1 MAQNLES
8 LRSVQRF
15 PIVSAPP
22 ISPFSGSSL
31 RLSLSI
37 SPHFHLLPLAL
48 NPKPANLTAGA
59 EDGKGKVP
67 SSVTQTSV
75 APHPVSLNYFL
86 DFTVTSNVCLSQ

>member
-15 PIVSAPP
+15 PVVSAPP
-22 ISPFSGSSL
+22 ISWFSGSFL
-31 RLSLSI
+31 RLRLSI
-37 SPHFHLLPLAL
+37 SPHFRLLPLAL
-48 NPKPANLTAGA
+48 NPEPTKLAAGA

-86 DFTVTSNVCLSQ
+86 DFTVSSNVCLSQ